1 MTTTPSSYTST
12 DYADIYAYYY
22 PDGTVDLQTIA
33 DEIARAGSDP
43 SYEPAFSV
51 GDLLSFYID
60 ESGGQLPS
68 CMTDGLSD
76 PDSLAYLW
84 ADADFIEVV
93 QDWRSYNKDD
103 ESLETLISQLEAF
116 LTMGMSEND
125 TLSDELFEFTSVL
138 DAQDII
144 EDYAAAHPESSSSSS
159 SGDGTLSFD
168 TATLMTN
175 AQTIA
180 LMMGMGPGMAILF
193 YLMGSKTYE
202 TVPDSVD
209 DLPEYME
216 DNGDGTVTI
225 HTENGD
231 ITDVPLG
238 ETVYFQTNGFASKV
252 EDLNSTIL
260 DKYED
265 NMEDIDEVI
274 EDMES
279 LPAADDEEYQ
289 SELKALEEELS
300 ALKNGNEIL
309 TNCFE
314 ISFDIF
320 ENLIEAASALID
332 RQSRTWGSIVNRY

>member
-1 MTTTPSSYTST
+1 MSTAPTSYTAT

-22 PDGTVDLQTIA
+22 PDGTVDLQKIA
-33 DEIARAGSDP
+33 DEIAKAGSDP
-43 SYEPAFSV
+43 TYEPAFSV

-76 PDSLAYLW
+76 PESLAYLW
-84 ADADFIEVV
+84 ADEDFVEVV

-103 ESLETLISQLEAF
+103 ESLETLISQLESF
-116 LTMGMSEND
+116 LTMGEEYG
-125 TLSDELFEFTSVL
+125 TLSDEVYQFTSIL
-138 DAQDII
+138 DAQDVVD
-144 EDYAAAHPESSSSSS
+144 DYALAHPETSTSS
-159 SGDGTLSFD
+159 SGSDDGTLSFD

-180 LMMGMGPGMAILF
+180 LMIGMGPGMAILF
-193 YLMGSKTYE
+193 YLMGSQTYE

-231 ITDVPLG
+231 ITAALG
-238 ETVYFQTNGFASKV
+238 ETVYFQTSGFASKV

-265 NMEDIDEVI
+265 NMDDIDEVI
-274 EDMES
+274 DEMEDLDPEDS
-279 LPAADDEEYQ
+279 EYQ
-289 SELKALEEELS
+289 ADFKRLEEELS
-300 ALKNGNEIL
+300 AIKNGNEIL

-332 RQSRTWGSIVNRY
+332 RQTRTWGSIVNRY